1 MHKKSVT
8 SVYFMDNI
16 NLAVSCDSTIHIWDP
31 FVGTGV
37 HQVISPFILTK
48 KLFLVGLRGLQSIS
62 NPVERPC
69 MYNNISSV
77 VEF

>member
-1 MHKKSVT
+1 
-8 SVYFMDNI
+8 MDNI

-37 HQVISPFILTK
+37 HQVSSPFILTK
-48 KLFLVGLRGLQSIS
+48 KLLLVGLRGLQSIS

-69 MYNNISSV
+69 RPSRSSDKIASLRQL
-77 VEF
+77 